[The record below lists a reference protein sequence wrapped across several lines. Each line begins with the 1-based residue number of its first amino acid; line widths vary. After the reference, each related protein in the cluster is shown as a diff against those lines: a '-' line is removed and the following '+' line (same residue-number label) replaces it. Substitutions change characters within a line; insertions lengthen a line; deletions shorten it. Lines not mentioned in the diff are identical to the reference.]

1 MQRKIFWMTFAF
13 LGLAVD
19 FLLPFWWALAMTIPI
34 LVFSW
39 WFAYRTDWF
48 G

>member
-1 MQRKIFWMTFAF
+1 MQRKIFWMTFAL
-13 LGLAVD
+13 LGLSAD
-19 FLLPFWWALAMTIPI
+19 FLLPFWWGLAMTIPI

-48 G
+48 N